1 MITLTDEMTVLNQYI
16 LACQTL
22 DKHLLPTKTDQ
33 EQALA
38 LKAAIDEC
46 IAKGYLKEY
55 FLEHMEE
62 VLSMLGQY
70 YRDLNY
76 IEAGR
81 LIELEDARNEGVAQG
96 IDIGMVQGVAQT
108 QEFTTLQLLQTKKM
122 PAAEIVQL
130 FGYPQELVARVAR
143 EHNIPI

>member
-55 FLEHMEE
+55 FIEHMEE

-81 LIELEDARNEGVAQG
+81 LIELEDARNE
-96 IDIGMVQGVAQT
+96 GVAQT

>member
-55 FLEHMEE
+55 FIEHMEE

-81 LIELEDARNEGVAQG
+81 LIELEDARNEGVAQ
-96 IDIGMVQGVAQT
+96 T
-108 QEFTTLQLLQTKKM
+108 QEFTTLQLLQVEKM
-122 PAAEIVQL
+122 PAARIVQV

>member
-22 DKHLLPTKTDQ
+22 DKHLLPTKTDK

-81 LIELEDARNEGVAQG
+81 LIELEDARNDGV
-96 IDIGMVQGVAQT
+96 VQGVAQT
-108 QEFTTLQLLQTKKM
+108 QESTILHLLYNKKM
-122 PAAEIVQL
+122 PVTAVVDL
-130 FGYPQELVARVAR
+130 MDYPQELVARVAR